1 MTVKACKFIVLCTK
15 RLFEDCII
23 IRETSGHVILVFLN
37 MTGVSLLVV
46 CSQLAH
52 SKSWA
57 LETFGVGGRAKS
69 ERNVRR
75 PPHVC
80 LAGAKPVFKSISLEV
95 DSLWS
100 A

>member
-46 CSQLAH
+46 CSFQLAH
-52 SKSWA
+52 SKSWP
-57 LETFGVGGRAKS
+57 LETFGVCSGNEPALKCGLGIYDILTY
-69 ERNVRR
+69 
-75 PPHVC
+75 HQ
-80 LAGAKPVFKSISLEV
+80 L
-95 DSLWS
+95 
-100 A
+100 